1 MYLIQISIEMRI
13 TIGIAAMLLLFVS
26 FLIAFITNERKKREY
41 QENLRLMLEQKQEML
56 AKQNEVLET
65 MVNERTAEL
74 NEQKTA
80 LQYSLAE
87 LKSTQQQLIQSEKMA
102 SLGEMTAGIAHEIQ
116 NPLNFVNN
124 FSSVSIEI
132 FEELNEE
139 LEKGNM
145 EEARMITAELKGNLE
160 KINHHGIRADKIV
173 KSMLEHSRPGSGK
186 RELTDMNELVKEAME
201 LSLHNFRSK
210 NKFVQ
215 IKSVFKPAANLPAIQ
230 VKPLDI
236 SRVIV
241 NICNNA
247 LYAVN
252 QKQIIN
258 VGNGFEPSIM
268 VSTVLHPHFIE
279 INIEDNGAGIP
290 SAMAEKI
297 FQPFFTTKPT
307 GEGTGLGLSLSY
319 DIITKGHGGTLKVQ
333 ATENVGACF
342 NILLP
347 FE

>member
-13 TIGIAAMLLLFVS
+13 IIGMAAMLLLFVS

-41 QENLRLMLEQKQEML
+41 QKNLRVMLEQKQEIL

-65 MVNERTAEL
+65 MVNERTGEL

-116 NPLNFVNN
+116 NPLNFITN
-124 FSSVSIEI
+124 FSGVSIEI
-132 FEELNEE
+132 FDELNEE
-139 LEKGNM
+139 LEKGNI
-145 EEARMITAELKGNLE
+145 EEAKLISSDLKSNLE
-160 KINHHGIRADKIV
+160 KINHHGMRADKIV
-173 KSMLEHSRPGSGK
+173 KSMLEHSRPGTGK
-186 RELTDMNELVKEAME
+186 KEMTDINELVQEAME

-210 NKFVQ
+210 NKFVLIQ
-215 IKSVFKPAANLPAIQ
+215 AGFERAVDLPPLPLKPQ
-230 VKPLDI
+230 DI

-247 LYAVN
+247 LYSVL
-252 QKQIIN
+252 QKQKSLPE
-258 VGNGFEPSIM
+258 GSFEPAIKIKTASLPK
-268 VSTVLHPHFIE
+268 TIE
-279 INIEDNGAGIP
+279 IKIEDNGTGIP
-290 SAMAEKI
+290 PTLAQKI
-297 FQPFFTTKPT
+297 FQPFFTTKPV

-319 DIITKGHGGTLKVQ
+319 DIITKGHGGKLDVQ
-333 ATENVGACF
+333 SSEGEGAIF
-342 NILLP
+342 TIQLP
-347 FE
+347 LD